1 MLVLGPT
8 ACGGPP
14 GDGAPAGAAPGAEY
28 WVFAGRESSDVGYRV
43 RFGPE
48 GADAET
54 VPVDELG
61 ARVLEAALRFRITAP
76 SGETPDPAM
85 AGDARHHGDDH
96 AGDHAAVHAEH
107 MKDPAHVE
115 RHAVRHGGDAAVA
128 VEPRCGPT
136 WAHPAADG
144 EHVFVVCSG
153 TGELLEL
160 TLDDLRLTRRLP
172 TGRAP
177 RALVI
182 SPDGRFGFV
191 AIGAEAG
198 DGERDTG
205 GSAGAAEGAGGRVE
219 VYDLGTG
226 ERVASVAV
234 DEPVDRIAFWKMEV
248 VR

>member
-1 MLVLGPT
+1 MVRTFVLAESVKLTMKTSDCSRMALSYRKAPRCGTPGLARRSAGGRPRRPATSFPLLAAVLVLGPT

-28 WVFAGRESSDVGYRV
+28 WVFAGRESRDVGYRV

-96 AGDHAAVHAEH
+96 AGDHAAMHAEH

-128 VEPRCGPT
+128 VEPRC
-136 WAHPAADG
+136 
-144 EHVFVVCSG
+144 
-153 TGELLEL
+153 
-160 TLDDLRLTRRLP
+160 
-172 TGRAP
+172 
-177 RALVI
+177 
-182 SPDGRFGFV
+182 
-191 AIGAEAG
+191 
-198 DGERDTG
+198 
-205 GSAGAAEGAGGRVE
+205 
-219 VYDLGTG
+219 
-226 ERVASVAV
+226 
-234 DEPVDRIAFWKMEV
+234 
-248 VR
+248 